1 MVAARHG
8 RLLPAET
15 WVASEAS
22 LHPSTAPGA
31 IAARH
36 REEVAAYLRRH
47 PEATAEDV
55 SAALILP
62 LWNVTRALA
71 ALSVKGAA

>member
-1 MVAARHG
+1 MVAWKN
-8 RLLPAET
+8 LLPLTT
-15 WVASEAS
+15 WNARGVV
-22 LHPSTAPGA
+22 LHPSTAPGV

-62 LWNVTRALA
+62 RWNVERCLA
-71 ALSVKGAA
+71 ALQVKGAA